1 MEHPRGGGS
10 RAGRQCLSFMVVQFP
25 YRARCSAR
33 EGRARRP
40 LEYTPYKAF
49 GYNPA
54 VGQFYTQTWNNY
66 GGYPWI
72 DAFAVLKWKRMRIF
86 TKFEH
91 VSQDLLGRRDYF
103 MVAHYPLNKRI
114 FKFGVSW
121 SWYD

>member
-1 MEHPRGGGS
+1 ML
-10 RAGRQCLSFMVVQFP
+10 RAKVGLD
-25 YRARCSAR
+25 ARWN
-33 EGRARRP
+33 
-40 LEYTPYKAF
+40 TPYKAF

-54 VGQFYTQTWNNY
+54 VVQFYTQTWNNY